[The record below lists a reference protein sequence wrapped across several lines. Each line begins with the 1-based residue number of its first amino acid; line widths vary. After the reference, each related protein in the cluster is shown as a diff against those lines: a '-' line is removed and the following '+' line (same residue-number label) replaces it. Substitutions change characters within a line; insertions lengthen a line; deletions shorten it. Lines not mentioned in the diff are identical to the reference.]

1 MQEVKVGKSS
11 MEHCA
16 TREKKLKKVEEG
28 HVTESQEYYKSDDIR
43 IWSMKVR

>member
-1 MQEVKVGKSS
+1 MQGVKVEKSG

-16 TREKKLKKVEEG
+16 AGEKKKNVVG
-28 HVTESQEYYKSDDIR
+28 HVTESPKYYKSDDFR